1 MCAGA
6 GSERCGAARLG
17 SHGAAAANRLRRL
30 TQLPVPLPARCQHG
44 EGRAGGPGNSRR
56 AACAQAASGAA
67 LGHPASFS
75 FFLPR
80 FPPTAG
86 GLPSQKRH
94 SVAFYLSLPKRAV
107 ARCQRS
113 AQQPGLLSSPLS
125 EGIRSRGGGIL
136 CVAHRGTGAEALRQ
150 VQGCALRAPAPC
162 AFLKWR
168 GRHLG
173 AGRFQGNRSKKDV
186 ISFTFLDLEAA
197 SQETK
202 GSVEVGEAAVLP
214 KWILLTFSATSV
226 CVGCVC
232 LFSIFII

>member
-1 MCAGA
+1 M
-6 GSERCGAARLG
+6 
-17 SHGAAAANRLRRL
+17 
-30 TQLPVPLPARCQHG
+30 ARCQ
-44 EGRAGGPGNSRR
+44 
-56 AACAQAASGAA
+56 
-67 LGHPASFS
+67 L
-75 FFLPR
+75 
-80 FPPTAG
+80 
-86 GLPSQKRH
+86 
-94 SVAFYLSLPKRAV
+94 
-107 ARCQRS
+107 S

-136 CVAHRGTGAEALRQ
+136 CVAHRGPGAEAPRQ

-214 KWILLTFSATSV
+214 KWILSTFSGTSV
-226 CVGCVC
+226 CVGFVFCFPFLSSSPRFGTNKIAAKFEC
-232 LFSIFII
+232 LCLLNGRISELLFHHVTCRSGKAEVHAAL